1 MEAFMEYMTFV
12 CLAVAV
18 IGLVLGLPCYIMEK
32 IDDHYDGKI
41 STAVCKFFDEDLDE
55 DSEDDFDEE

>member
-1 MEAFMEYMTFV
+1 MEYMAFV
-12 CLAVAV
+12 CLAGAV

-41 STAVCKFFDEDLDE
+41 STAVCKFFDGDPDE
-55 DSEDDFDEE
+55 DFEDE

>member
-1 MEAFMEYMTFV
+1 METFMEYMAFV

-18 IGLVLGLPCYIMEK
+18 IGLVLGIPCYIMEK

-41 STAVCKFFDEDLDE
+41 SAAVCKFFDRDSDE
-55 DSEDDFDEE
+55 DFDEE

>member
-1 MEAFMEYMTFV
+1 MEYMAFV

-32 IDDHYDGKI
+32 IDDHNDSKTSDAI
-41 STAVCKFFDEDLDE
+41 CRFFDGDPDE
-55 DSEDDFDEE
+55 DFDEE